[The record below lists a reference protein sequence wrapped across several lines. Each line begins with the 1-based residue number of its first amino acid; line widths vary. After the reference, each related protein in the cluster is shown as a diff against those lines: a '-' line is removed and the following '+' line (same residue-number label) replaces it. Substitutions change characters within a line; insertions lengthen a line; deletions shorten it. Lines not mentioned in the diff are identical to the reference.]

1 MKKFIFILL
10 FAVFGVSLSAFSQE
24 EDLTVVN
31 LEGSWKATPTAQ
43 ISGTPTICAGE
54 SAQLRIDFTNDPL
67 YIVYKEGS
75 ILHTIS
81 GEELQASPYYLTV
94 SPSTTTIYTL
104 ESVVNESCSETGSGA
119 GVVTVNQLPTGNIT
133 DVSPTQCYGQAD
145 GSATFVPSGGSMPF
159 TYHWDNGVGTVQNN
173 QLNAGLHSITVTDSH
188 GCSASFTTNIPQ
200 PEQLQLFVATTTNVN
215 CTGPNSGAATVY
227 AIGGTTPYT
236 YTWSGGQTGPAVSN
250 LSSGTH
256 LVTVTDHN
264 NCQTSISISI
274 GTDPMLAATITSHTN
289 VLCAGSN
296 TGNATVT
303 ATGGTSPY
311 SYNWS
316 NGQNSQTASGL
327 AAGTYVVTVTDVN
340 SCTAVATPV
349 TINQPPQLVA
359 TLTVDDVNCMG
370 TPLGSATVSVNGGVT
385 PYSYN
390 WSTGAMTSSITNLA
404 QGGYSL
410 TVKDANNCM
419 ASGSPF
425 YFTVGQDPVPVAN
438 AIITSG
444 SSSCG
449 GSDVVLLASGGES
462 YLWSTG
468 ATTPEITVNPL
479 VPTWYYV
486 TVSNSYGCSD
496 VDSIQVLVNPMPQIT
511 FNLPMDI
518 CSDGDPITL
527 ASLTTV
533 TPANGQPWFTGN
545 GVAGNVFYPSTVAVG
560 GTYDITAHYTDPV
573 TGCYNAVTERIT
585 VHHPPTTTLNIPQGS
600 LCLSSAPLVLTG
612 GVPAGGVYSG
622 NGVNNGVFNPAV
634 ADTGTHQIKYT
645 YTDPYGCVA
654 FASDNIVV
662 HAPTNVHLSTPA
674 TEMCTGDA
682 PINLTAYPSGGYYMV
697 DGESA
702 MAHFDPA
709 YWGPGVHI
717 VTYTLTSAMCG
728 GDDTVTITVYE
739 TPVVTLDCPVSVEE
753 NSAPVLLVVSP
764 PGGEL
769 TVNGQLS
776 GVYFDPAY
784 WGPGTHNIVYTYT
797 NSICE
802 ASVSRQITVGPVS
815 VGEHPLIDI
824 SVFPNPVSDILNI
837 ELGDNVD
844 VSEIQLFDVMGKM
857 IYSKGVDSD
866 NNVSIDMSE
875 LTPTMYYVRFVMQD
889 GQVSKPVKVLKQ

>member
-1 MKKFIFILL
+1 MKNNVLILL
-10 FAVFGVSLSAFSQE
+10 ILLLSVACFAQPDSEIEFVEYGKSAP
-24 EDLTVVN
+24 
-31 LEGSWKATPTAQ
+31 WAA
-43 ISGTPTICAGE
+43 ISGQQTICAGQ
-54 SAQLRIDFTNDPL
+54 SATLIVTFGSGPVN
-67 YIVYKEGS
+67 IVYTDGQTS
-75 ILHTIS
+75 DSLV
-81 GEELQASPYYLTV
+81 GLVNSPYNIIVTPTATTV
-94 SPSTTTIYTL
+94 YTL
-104 ESVVNESCSETGSGA
+104 VSVENSSCDGTVSGA

-133 DVSPTQCYGQAD
+133 DVSPTQCYGQSN
-145 GSATFVPSGGSMPF
+145 GTATFVPSGGSMPF
-159 TYHWDNGVGTVQNN
+159 TYHWDNGVGTAQNN
-173 QLNAGLHSITVTDSH
+173 QLNAGPHSITVTDSH
-188 GCSASFTTNIPQ
+188 GCTNLFTTNIPQ
-200 PEQLQLFVATTTNVN
+200 PDQLQLFVASTTNVN

-236 YTWSGGQTGPAVSN
+236 YAWSGGQTGPAVSN

-327 AAGTYVVTVTDVN
+327 ASGTYTVTVTDVN

-449 GSDVVLLASGGES
+449 GSDVVLLASGGDS

-479 VPTWYYV
+479 APTWYYV

-511 FNLPMDI
+511 FNLPTDI
-518 CSDGDPITL
+518 CSDGNPITL

-533 TPANGQPWFTGN
+533 TPGNGQPWFTGT

-573 TGCYNAVTERIT
+573 TGCYNSITKLIT

-600 LCLSSAPLVLTG
+600 LCLSDAPLVLTG

-622 NGVNNGVFNPAV
+622 EGVNNGVFNPAV
-634 ADTGTHQIKYT
+634 AGAGTHQITYT

-654 FASDNIVV
+654 VASDNIIV
-662 HAPTNVHLSTPA
+662 HTPTNVHLSTPA

-709 YWGPGVHI
+709 YWGAGTHI
-717 VTYTLTSAMCG
+717 VTYTLTSSMCG

-753 NSAPVLLVVSP
+753 NSAPVFLVVSP

-784 WGPGTHNIVYTYT
+784 WGPGVHNIVYTYT
-797 NSICE
+797 NGICE

-815 VGEHPLIDI
+815 VGEHSLIDI
-824 SVFPNPVSDILNI
+824 QIFPNPVTDILNI
-837 ELGDNVD
+837 ELGDNID
-844 VSEIQLFDVMGKM
+844 VSEIQIFDVMGKV

-866 NNVSIDMSE
+866 NNLLIDMSE
-875 LTPTMYYVRFVMQD
+875 LTPTIYYVRFVMQD